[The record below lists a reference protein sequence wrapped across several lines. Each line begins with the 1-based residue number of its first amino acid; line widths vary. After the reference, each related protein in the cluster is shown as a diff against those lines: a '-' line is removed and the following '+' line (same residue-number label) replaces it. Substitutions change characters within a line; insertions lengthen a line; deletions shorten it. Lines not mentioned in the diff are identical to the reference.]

1 VLPRYDSLHRAFPGA
16 RLLVPVTAEDL
27 SHYYG
32 LRWRILRKP
41 WAQPPGS
48 ERDEFE
54 DRSIHLMVRGPD
66 GTPLGVA
73 RLHFSTARRA
83 HVRYM
88 AVEERHRGRGIGTWL
103 LRALEERARIAGATV
118 IVLNAR
124 ESAAGFYRRHGYRKL
139 GPAHTL
145 FGTIRHIRM
154 QKRL

>member
-1 VLPRYDSLHRAFPGA
+1 VLPSEDPLPCALPGA
-16 RLLVPVTAEDL
+16 RLSVPLTAEDL
-27 SHYYG
+27 RDYYG
-32 LRWRILRKP
+32 LRWRVLRKP

-54 DRSIHLMVRGPD
+54 DRSLHLMVRGPD
-66 GTPLGVA
+66 GAPLGVA

-88 AVEERHRGRGIGTWL
+88 AVEERHRDHGIGTWL

-145 FGTIRHIRM
+145 FRTIRHVRM